1 MSQNANQD
9 QEIDLSVI
17 SKKISSYINQ
27 IGFKIFKSI
36 EFAKKN
42 ILIIVTIIV
51 LGFGLGYFLDKTNQN
66 YNSEIIVIP
75 NFGST
80 DDLYA
85 KVDLL
90 QSKIAEKDTAY
101 LKKIGFTDF
110 KTIGIIEIE
119 PIIDVYSFVSNNT
132 ATIANN
138 AQNSQ
143 NFEVVKLLAEDSD
156 INKVLKDKITSK
168 NYTYHLIKIASIGKL
183 IDKKHIEP
191 ILNFLNANQYFLKI
205 QNTYIENIKQ
215 KMAQNQVII
224 NQIDG
229 LLNQFSTTSNNN
241 QKSDKLVYY
250 NENSQLNDIIST
262 KNSLISE
269 LGNQRLQLVN
279 LDKIVKPSSVVLNEK
294 NKKGLNG
301 KMSKILPLL
310 FLFLFFGFVFVRNLY
325 KKQQLK
331 YA

>member
-1 MSQNANQD
+1 MSQGTNQD

-17 SKKISSYINQ
+17 SKKIAGYIDQ
-27 IGFKIFKSI
+27 IGLKIFRSI

-42 ILIIVTIIV
+42 IITIVAIIVI
-51 LGFGLGYFLDKTNQN
+51 GFVLGYFLDRNNEN
-66 YNSEIIVIP
+66 YTSEIIVIP

-90 QSKIAEKDTAY
+90 QSKIAEKDTSY
-101 LKKIGFTDF
+101 LRKIGFTDF
-110 KTIGIIEIE
+110 KKIGIIEIE

-132 ATIANN
+132 AVATN
-138 AQNSQ
+138 AQNTQ

-168 NYTYHLIKIASIGKL
+168 NYTYHLIKISSIGKVL
-183 IDKKHIEP
+183 EKKNIQP
-191 ILNFLNANQYFLKI
+191 ILNFLNANDYFIKI
-205 QNTYIENIKQ
+205 QKTYIENIKQ
-215 KMAQNQVII
+215 KMVQNQAII

-229 LLNQFSTTSNNN
+229 LLNQFSTTSSNN

-250 NENSQLNDIIST
+250 NENSQLNDIIAT
-262 KNSLISE
+262 KNNLITE
-269 LGNQRLQLVN
+269 LGSQRIQLVN
-279 LDKIVKPSSVVLNEK
+279 LDKIVKPSSIVLNEK

-301 KMSKILPLL
+301 KMSKILPIL
-310 FLFLFFGFVFVRNLY
+310 FLFLFFGFVFTRNLY